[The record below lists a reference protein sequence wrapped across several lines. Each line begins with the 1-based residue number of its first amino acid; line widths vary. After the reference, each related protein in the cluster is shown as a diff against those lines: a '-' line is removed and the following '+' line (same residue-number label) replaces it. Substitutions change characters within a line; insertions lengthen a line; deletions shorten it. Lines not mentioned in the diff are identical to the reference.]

1 MASQKDAFPYL
12 GLEHGEHSRLL
23 RARVPNP
30 GKLLPPIPYLL
41 RREPDPAEEMV
52 QQKVQD

>member
-12 GLEHGEHSRLL
+12 GLEHGEHSQLL